1 MAHCHQFVSPVV
13 NMAAAALESENF
25 GFRTAPKLLTFLAHL
40 SGERSEMSGIAL
52 RRGFDFGFRLAACL
66 LAVVASVAATSTRA
80 YADELDAL
88 HQQILQNPK
97 NSELNLRFAQLA
109 ESSGHLRWA
118 LAAYERVVLNDP
130 DNFEAQKA
138 LQRIHRAL
146 QPDLTLLSLQYG
158 GRYESNPRYYLT
170 PHRGEAQAFG
180 SAALVVERT
189 FNGTR
194 WRTNGAAVGLLHQKE
209 GDLNYGSAGL
219 DTGPVLDV
227 YPGWALHPAIGG
239 SAAYYDRHFYYGE
252 GSVGATLDSNINGI
266 YRALQVRGAY
276 RSYDQ
281 FFPSSNGFYV
291 EVRGKL
297 AVPNVLGSG
306 SAGIVSPW
314 VLWSDISGTASVLSP
329 VITELQ
335 PGAYFEWGS
344 KFELVRSVSN
354 WLVLSASVAVSERNY
369 RNDIVVSSGDKR
381 RDWIV
386 SPAASVTFPNLFA
399 YRKGLRLEYR
409 YIRDESNDPTKDFDD
424 HIVSASVVS
433 LFDPTRSLSS
443 QNGR

>member
-1 MAHCHQFVSPVV
+1 MWQRWKRQGFGS
-13 NMAAAALESENF
+13 AL
-25 GFRTAPKLLTFLAHL
+25 GFAT
-40 SGERSEMSGIAL
+40 
-52 RRGFDFGFRLAACL
+52 CL
-66 LAVVASVAATSTRA
+66 LAVVALVAATPTRA
-80 YADELDAL
+80 GADELDAL
-88 HQQILQNPK
+88 HQQILQHPE

-118 LAAYERVVLNDP
+118 LSAYERVVLNDP

-146 QPDLTLLSLQYG
+146 QPDITLLSLQYG

-180 SAALVVERT
+180 SAALVVERA

-194 WRTNGAAVGLLHQKE
+194 WRTNGVAVGLLHQNE
-209 GDLNYGSAGL
+209 GDLNYGAAGL

-239 SAAYYDRHFYYGE
+239 SAAYFDRHFYYAE
-252 GSVGATLDSNINGI
+252 GSVGATLDSNIKGV
-266 YRALQVRGAY
+266 YRALQLRGAY

-281 FFPSSNGFYV
+281 FFPSGNGFYV
-291 EVRGKL
+291 EARGKL
-297 AVPNVLGSG
+297 AIPNVLGSG
-306 SAGIVSPW
+306 SAAIVSPW

-335 PGAYFEWGS
+335 PGAYLEWGS
-344 KFELVRSVSN
+344 KFELVRSISN
-354 WLVLSASVAVSERNY
+354 WLVLGAGVSLSERNY
-369 RNDIVVSSGDKR
+369 RNDIVASSGDKR

-386 SPAASVTFPNLFA
+386 SPGASVTFPNLFA
-399 YRKGLRLEYR
+399 YRKGLRLEYK
-409 YIRDESNDPTKDFDD
+409 YIRDDSNDPTKDFDD
-424 HIVSASVVS
+424 HIVTVSVVS
-433 LFDPTRSLSS
+433 LFDPTRNASTQNS
-443 QNGR
+443 Q